1 MKSGPDCP
9 RVILGSLA
17 VLGLIPG
24 SLTGLT
30 VDTRYGT
37 LTIFGLIPIS
47 LTVLVLIPVSLTVL
61 TLIPGTILGQVPC

>member
-17 VLGLIPG
+17 VLGLIPS

-30 VDTRYGT
+30 VDTRFPDYLRVDFRFPDCLRVDVLFDSRQGT
-37 LTIFGLIPIS
+37 LLS
-47 LTVLVLIPVSLTVL
+47 
-61 TLIPGTILGQVPC
+61 